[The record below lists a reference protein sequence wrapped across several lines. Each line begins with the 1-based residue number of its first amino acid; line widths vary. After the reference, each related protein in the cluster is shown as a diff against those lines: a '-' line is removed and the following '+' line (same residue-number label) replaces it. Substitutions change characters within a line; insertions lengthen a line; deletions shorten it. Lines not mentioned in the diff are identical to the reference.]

1 MEPLSKDHCF
11 DTHLVSSSRR
21 ESFVERIVPFFFSSR
36 GSRRHKAV
44 NGKYPISKLYPSIL
58 ESRMKEW
65 RIRSVN
71 TIKTSSKY
79 TFFLVSF
86 LFHLHSSLI
95 LFISRWKNYI
105 LVNASRI
112 FLLPRYMH
120 TYREDIAQRRSIN
133 TLSRLL
139 EILSLAHSAIRWRN
153 VGWTIYVY
161 KRCHR
166 SLLARI
172 VHRRD

>member
-11 DTHLVSSSRR
+11 DTRLVSSSRR

-36 GSRRHKAV
+36 GSRRHKAT
-44 NGKYPISKLYPSIL
+44 NGKYPISKLYPLIL

-86 LFHLHSSLI
+86 LFHLISLTLSRERKIISSSTHRGS
-95 LFISRWKNYI
+95 LFSRYT
-105 LVNASRI
+105 
-112 FLLPRYMH
+112 H

>member
-11 DTHLVSSSRR
+11 DTRLVSSSRR

-36 GSRRHKAV
+36 GSRRHKTA
-44 NGKYPISKLYPSIL
+44 NGKYPISKLYPLIL

-86 LFHLHSSLI
+86 LFHLI
-95 LFISRWKNYI
+95 LLTLSRWKNYI
-105 LVNASRI
+105 LVNASRVS
-112 FLLPRYMH
+112 FLEIYAHLPRRYCS
-120 TYREDIAQRRSIN
+120 TPFD
-133 TLSRLL
+133 
-139 EILSLAHSAIRWRN
+139 
-153 VGWTIYVY
+153 
-161 KRCHR
+161 
-166 SLLARI
+166 
-172 VHRRD
+172 

>member
-1 MEPLSKDHCF
+1 ME
-11 DTHLVSSSRR
+11 
-21 ESFVERIVPFFFSSR
+21 
-36 GSRRHKAV
+36 
-44 NGKYPISKLYPSIL
+44 KLYPRQRIEGPSL
-58 ESRMKEW
+58 FSR
-65 RIRSVN
+65 
-71 TIKTSSKY
+71 Y
-79 TFFLVSF
+79 T
-86 LFHLHSSLI
+86 
-95 LFISRWKNYI
+95 
-105 LVNASRI
+105 
-112 FLLPRYMH
+112 H